1 MDHRPASTRTQ
12 RLLLWLG
19 TLAVIGAISGASW
32 LMINGTIPLSVFGRG
47 SIPTAEQCPS
57 STQQPVVPERVR
69 ISVFNTTNSAGLAQE
84 VAEDLR
90 DRRFRVAEVDND
102 YFADTGFAGII
113 RVGDRGLRQA
123 YTLQQHIP
131 GSMVDFDDRDDYRV
145 DLILGSEF
153 SAQDMEEAGDLQMV
167 PGLLRCA
174 TD

>member
-1 MDHRPASTRTQ
+1 MDHRPASTLTQ
-12 RLLLWLG
+12 RLMLWLG
-19 TLAVIGAISGASW
+19 TLAVIGVISGASW

-47 SIPTAEQCPS
+47 SIPSAEQCPS

-69 ISVFNTTNSAGLAQE
+69 ISVFNTTNAPGLAQE
-84 VAEDLR
+84 VAEELR
-90 DRRFRVAEVDND
+90 DRSFRVAEVDND

-131 GSMVDFDDRDDYRV
+131 GTMVDVDDRADYSV

-153 SAQDMEEAGDLQMV
+153 SAQDMEEAGDLEMV
-167 PGLLRCA
+167 PGPLRCS

>member
-19 TLAVIGAISGASW
+19 TFTVIGLISGASW
-32 LMINGTIPLSVFGRG
+32 LMINGTLPLSVFGRG
-47 SIPTAEQCPS
+47 SIPAAEECPS
-57 STQQPVVPERVR
+57 GTQQPVVPERVR
-69 ISVFNTTNSAGLAQE
+69 ISVFNTTNAAGLAHE
-84 VAEDLR
+84 VADELR

-102 YFADTGFAGII
+102 YFADTGFTGII

-131 GSMVDFDDRDDYRV
+131 GTMVDFDERVDYSV

-153 SAQDMEEAGDLQMV
+153 SAQDMEEAGDLEMV
-167 PGLLRCA
+167 PGPLRCS

>member
-1 MDHRPASTRTQ
+1 MDHRPASTRTR
-12 RLLLWLG
+12 RLLIWLG
-19 TLAVIGAISGASW
+19 TFAVIGMISGASW
-32 LMINGTIPLSVFGRG
+32 LMINGTLPLSIFGRG

-69 ISVFNTTNSAGLAQE
+69 ISVFNTTNAAGLAHE
-84 VAEDLR
+84 VADELR
-90 DRRFRVAEVDND
+90 DRSFRVAEVDND

-131 GSMVDFDDRDDYRV
+131 GTMVDVDERDDYSV

-153 SAQDMEEAGDLQMV
+153 SVLDMEEAGDLEMV
-167 PGLLRCA
+167 PGQLRCS
-174 TD
+174 TG